1 MRVSKS
7 VLLALILSLVLTT
20 IAVSAHAEQVVCM
33 NTPPEY
39 SLYYRHTE
47 SIWADLSFS
56 GNIANCDGSIL
67 PIESLDVSITVSLYK
82 QNGSSW
88 TLLDFWTSSAT
99 GGSRASASGT
109 KTVGSGTYKVV
120 TSGNVGGLEYP
131 TTSVTKTKP

>member
-1 MRVSKS
+1 MRISKS

-20 IAVSAHAEQVVCM
+20 IAVSADAEQLVCM

-39 SLYYRHTE
+39 SLLYMHTD
-47 SIWADLSFS
+47 SIQAKLTFD
-56 GNIANCDGSIL
+56 GNIATCKGSIL
-67 PIESLDVSITVSLYK
+67 PIESLDVTITVSLYK

-88 TLLDFWTSSAT
+88 TLLESWMGSAK
-99 GGSRASASGT
+99 GGGMASASGT
-109 KTVGSGTYKVV
+109 KTVGPGTYKVV